1 VRPRSKYPSIPHGCK
16 TGLLLFGAAFAG
28 ENDGAH
34 LLHAGLTCEVVDTD
48 PSRLVEMEKHYP
60 DTWTFTKRDAFEFA
74 AQATPGSWDVVSVDP
89 FTAEADRV
97 YDMLDVWAGLARV
110 MVVVGAQHETVQR
123 RGIPRGWREVPRNG
137 KWSWLVH
144 VANKGVGYDPDA
156 ARDHRSPVGR
166 GKKVDPSNA
175 WHGQRLA
182 QPSVVLAFNTPVY
195 KRHDLTRACM
205 KQRLACIEALPFRA
219 VNIMVGDEPEHEA
232 IAAETGSIF
241 VHHGNNEPALGA
253 KFNAGY
259 AAAREAGATHVMAIG
274 SDSWIAPQALADLPY
289 CTDWVTSLTALSA
302 FKEDGTERF
311 DLSIRYA
318 AGFGV
323 AMIYPIGALGPE
335 PCDPA
340 KPKGCDG
347 SARATSTSSGRRSAR
362 TSTSRARTCKSR
374 RTRRSRCIGARRS
387 SNRGRSTC
395 SATSG
400 RSMATTSWT

>member
-1 VRPRSKYPSIPHGCK
+1 
-16 TGLLLFGAAFAG
+16 
-28 ENDGAH
+28 
-34 LLHAGLTCEVVDTD
+34 
-48 PSRLVEMEKHYP
+48 
-60 DTWTFTKRDAFEFA
+60 
-74 AQATPGSWDVVSVDP
+74 
-89 FTAEADRV
+89 
-97 YDMLDVWAGLARV
+97 
-110 MVVVGAQHETVQR
+110 
-123 RGIPRGWREVPRNG
+123 
-137 KWSWLVH
+137 
-144 VANKGVGYDPDA
+144 
-156 ARDHRSPVGR
+156 
-166 GKKVDPSNA
+166 
-175 WHGQRLA
+175 LA

-347 SARATSTSSGRRSAR
+347 STWRRALIGKGNVNFIRPEKCSYVNFASPDVQVTPYSALKVHRRTSLLESRPEHVFGDLRPLYGDDLVDMIEGLYAARALGRFLHGETPAEAAQRAQAERMQRVAARTGNPTYRHRVNPSAR
-362 TSTSRARTCKSR
+362 FGGQ
-374 RTRRSRCIGARRS
+374 GAR
-387 SNRGRSTC
+387 
-395 SATSG
+395 
-400 RSMATTSWT
+400 